1 MTVGG
6 SMFSSQDSARWQ
18 PLPPRRRGRTGSFT
32 LRLTSMIDMFTILLV
47 FLLKSY
53 SAEGQIMTIARDLR
67 LPESTATLPPKTT
80 SIVAITHEWILLDG
94 RPIARNAEVLAR
106 GELVIPSLLKEL
118 QDLRALTEGIGQ
130 LGAVSTFAGNIT
142 IQGDK
147 STPFELLKRVM
158 VTCGRMGYNDMNLA
172 VLRAE

>member
-1 MTVGG
+1 MNLSTESTG
-6 SMFSSQDSARWQ
+6 WQ
-18 PLPPRRRGRTGSFT
+18 LFPTRRRSRTGSFT

-67 LPESTATLPPKTT
+67 LPQSTATLPPKTT
-80 SIVAITHEWILLDG
+80 SIVALTREWILLDG
-94 RPIARNAEVLAR
+94 RPIVRNADVLAR
-106 GELVIPSLLKEL
+106 SDLVIAALLKEL

-130 LGAVSTFAGNIT
+130 LGAVSSFAGNIT

-172 VLRAE
+172 VLRTE

>member
-1 MTVGG
+1 MY
-6 SMFSSQDSARWQ
+6 SLQDAAPWQ
-18 PLPPRRRGRTGSFT
+18 PLPPRRRARSGTFN

-67 LPESTATLPPKTT
+67 LPESTATVPPKTA
-80 SIVAITHEWILLDG
+80 SIVAVTREWILLDG
-94 RPIARNAEVLAR
+94 RPIVRNAEVLAR
-106 GELVIPSLLKEL
+106 AELVIPSLLKEL

-130 LGAVSTFAGNIT
+130 LGSVSTFAGNIT
-142 IQGDK
+142 IQGDR

-158 VTCGRMGYNDMNLA
+158 VTCGRMGYIDMNLA
-172 VLRAE
+172 VLRVD

>member
-1 MTVGG
+1 
-6 SMFSSQDSARWQ
+6 
-18 PLPPRRRGRTGSFT
+18 
-32 LRLTSMIDMFTILLV
+32 MIDMFTILLV

-67 LPESTATLPPKTT
+67 LPKSTATLPPKTT
-80 SIVAITHEWILLDG
+80 SIVAITREWVLLDG
-94 RPIARNAEVLAR
+94 RPIVRNSEVLAK
-106 GELVIPSLLKEL
+106 GDLVIPSLLKEL

-130 LGAVSTFAGNIT
+130 LGTATTFSGNIT
-142 IQGDK
+142 IQGDQA
-147 STPFELLKRVM
+147 TPFELLKRVM

>member
-1 MTVGG
+1 MNL
-6 SMFSSQDSARWQ
+6 SSESTGWQ
-18 PLPPRRRGRTGSFT
+18 LFPTRRRSRTGSFT

-67 LPESTATLPPKTT
+67 LPQSTATLPPKTT
-80 SIVAITHEWILLDG
+80 SIVAITREWVLLDG
-94 RPIARNAEVLAR
+94 HPIVRNSELLKS
-106 GELVIPSLLKEL
+106 GDLVIPSLLKEL

-130 LGAVSTFAGNIT
+130 LGAASAFAGNIT
-142 IQGDK
+142 IQGDRG
-147 STPFELLKRVM
+147 TPFELLKRVM

-172 VLRAE
+172 VLRTE